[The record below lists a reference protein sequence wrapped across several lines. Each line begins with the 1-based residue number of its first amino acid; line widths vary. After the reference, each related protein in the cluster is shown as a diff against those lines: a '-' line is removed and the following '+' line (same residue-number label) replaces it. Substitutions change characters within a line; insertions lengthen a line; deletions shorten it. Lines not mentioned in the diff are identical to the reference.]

1 MKIEIKL
8 IRSKKETAEGFPLVV
23 ELSHQ
28 GKRKQKTIA
37 FCKDNHFSE
46 EAKLV
51 TSRHPDYDILIPIL
65 MDIKLRARKI
75 ILSGIVNVDKAHEE
89 LFKIDFSG
97 ISFAEYGEEL
107 TSEMK
112 VLAAQ
117 FEKIKDTVARNKI
130 LGNIKVYENALSQ
143 FNSIV
148 PGVLL
153 ADLDYNTLMRFRN
166 YHVSL
171 GNSKSTVNLYLRTI
185 RTIYNKGVLK
195 HRLPDNKPFKGV
207 FDGLKVKSY
216 DNKKKYVTK
225 EVFQLIENFDFGNGK
240 QKYIDLFKLQFYFGG
255 ADLIDIYYLKKLHYK
270 KNRIYFERGKTT
282 TGLLL
287 DLGVHPKAKTIIEKY
302 ISADKDEWLF
312 TWRKDK
318 TGYEGFRRRYSRA
331 LEEMAEI
338 WNEKES
344 AKKEL
349 DPDYEKNPI
358 EVMPLGGNLGVKVAR
373 HTFANLAKNLM
384 IEPDLIRELMGH
396 ERDDVDNYYKDRFP
410 EKMRDEALFRIIG

>member
-8 IRSKKETAEGFPLVV
+8 LRAKKETAEGFPLVV

-37 FCKDNHFSE
+37 FCKSSQFSE
-46 EAKLV
+46 DGKIV
-51 TSRHPDYDILIPIL
+51 TSKHPDYDVLQPIL
-65 MDIKLRARKI
+65 MDIKIRARKI
-75 ILSGIVNVDKAHEE
+75 ILSGIVNVDKAFEE
-89 LFKIDFSG
+89 LFKVDFSG
-97 ISFAEYGEEL
+97 ITFADYGAQL
-107 TSEMK
+107 VAEMND
-112 VLAAQ
+112 LARQ
-117 FEKIKDTVARNKI
+117 FEKNKDTLSRNKI
-130 LGNIKVYENALSQ
+130 LGNIKVYENALTQ
-143 FNSIV
+143 FNSVV
-148 PGVLL
+148 PAVLL
-153 ADLDYNTLMRFRN
+153 ADLDYNSLMRFRN
-166 YHVSL
+166 YHVAV

-185 RTIYNKGVLK
+185 RTIYNKGILK

-225 EVFQLIENFDFGNGK
+225 EVFQLIENFDFGNAK

-282 TGLLL
+282 NGLLL
-287 DLGVHPKAKTIIEKY
+287 DLGVHPKAKAIIEKY
-302 ISADKDEWLF
+302 ISTDKDEWLF

-331 LEEMAEI
+331 LEEMTEI
-338 WNEKES
+338 HN
-344 AKKEL
+344 AKFPENK
-349 DPDYEKNPI
+349 I
-358 EVMPLGGNLGVKVAR
+358 EVMPLGGSLGVKVAR
-373 HTFANLAKNLM
+373 HSFANIAKNLFL
-384 IEPDLIRELMGH
+384 EPDLIRELMGH

-410 EKMRDEALFRIIG
+410 EKMRDEALFRIID